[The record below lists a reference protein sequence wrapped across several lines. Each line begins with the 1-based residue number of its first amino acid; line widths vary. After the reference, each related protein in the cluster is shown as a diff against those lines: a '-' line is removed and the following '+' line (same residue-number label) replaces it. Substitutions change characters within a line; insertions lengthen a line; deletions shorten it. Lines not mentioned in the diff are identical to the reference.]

1 MVNADMFNNLIESKP
16 KKERTTGGLII
27 STIIHT
33 ILITGA
39 VYGTIQAKES
49 LEKPKQEKV
58 EFVEMKKKD
67 EPPPPK
73 EEPPPP
79 PKDVVAAPPPPKGF
93 QVLTA
98 PIKVPDVLPDIDLS
112 KKVTDEADFSGKGV
126 AGGTSKGVVGG
137 TAPITD
143 QPYFEFQVEKQV
155 STASGSPSPR
165 YPDMLKSANI
175 EGEVLAQFVVD
186 TTGRA
191 EMNTFKVLKSS
202 HDGFTQSV
210 RNTLPNM
217 RFYPAEI
224 GGRKVKQMVQQPFT
238 FALTK

>member
-1 MVNADMFNNLIESKP
+1 MFNNLIESKP
-16 KKERTTGGLII
+16 KKQRTTGGLII
-27 STIIHT
+27 SGVMHAV
-33 ILITGA
+33 LITAA
-39 VYGTIQAKES
+39 VYGTLQAKEQID
-49 LEKPKQEKV
+49 KPKAEKV

-73 EEPPPP
+73 EPPPP
-79 PKDVVAAPPPPKGF
+79 PPDVVAAPPPPKGF

-98 PIKVPDVLPDIDLS
+98 PIKVPDVLPDIDLT
-112 KKVTDEADFSGKGV
+112 KKVTDEAEFTVKGV
-126 AGGTSKGVVGG
+126 AGGRATGVVGG
-137 TAPITD
+137 TAVNTD

-155 STASGSPSPR
+155 QTAAGSPQPR
-165 YPDMLKSANI
+165 YPDMLKSANV

-186 TTGRA
+186 TTGHA

-202 HDGFTQSV
+202 HELFTQSV
-210 RNTLPNM
+210 RNVLPNM

>member
-1 MVNADMFNNLIESKP
+1 MFNNLIESKP
-16 KKERTTGGLII
+16 KKQRTAGGMIF
-27 STIIHT
+27 SAVVHAV
-33 ILITGA
+33 LITAA
-39 VYGTIQAKES
+39 VFGTLQAKEQ
-49 LEKPKQEKV
+49 LEKPKAEKV
-58 EFVEMKKKD
+58 EFVDMKKKD

-73 EEPPPP
+73 EEPKPI
-79 PKDVVAAPPPPKGF
+79 PKEVVAAPPPPKGF

-126 AGGTSKGVVGG
+126 VGGTSKGVVGG
-137 TAPITD
+137 TPVNTD

-155 STASGSPSPR
+155 SQVPGSTSPR
-165 YPDMLKSANI
+165 YPDMLKSASV

-202 HDGFTQSV
+202 HELFTQSV
-210 RNTLPNM
+210 RNALGQM
-217 RFYPAEI
+217 RFYAAEI

-238 FALTK
+238 FTLTK

>member
-1 MVNADMFNNLIESKP
+1 MFNNLIESKP
-16 KKERTTGGLII
+16 KKQRSTGGMIF
-27 STIIHT
+27 SAVIH
-33 ILITGA
+33 A
-39 VYGTIQAKES
+39 VVIVLAVEGTLQAKEQ
-49 LEKPKQEKV
+49 LEKPKAEKV

-67 EPPPPK
+67 DPPPPK
-73 EEPPPP
+73 EEPKPM

-126 AGGTSKGVVGG
+126 AGGSSKGVVGG
-137 TAPITD
+137 TAPVNTD

-155 STASGSPSPR
+155 QTASNSVQPR
-165 YPDMLKSANI
+165 YPDMLKSANV

-202 HDGFTQSV
+202 HELFTQAV
-210 RNTLPNM
+210 KNALGNM
-217 RFYPAEI
+217 KFYPAEI

>member
-1 MVNADMFNNLIESKP
+1 MFNNLIESKP
-16 KKERTTGGLII
+16 KKQRTTGGLVI
-27 STIIHT
+27 SGVAHAV
-33 ILITGA
+33 LITAA
-39 VYGTIQAKES
+39 VFGTLQAKEQ
-49 LEKPKQEKV
+49 LEKPKAEKV

-73 EEPPPP
+73 EPPPP
-79 PKDVVAAPPPPKGF
+79 PPDVVAAPPPPKGF

-98 PIKVPDVLPDIDLS
+98 PIKVPDVLPDIDLT
-112 KKVTDEADFSGKGV
+112 KKVTDEADFTGKGV
-126 AGGTSKGVVGG
+126 AGGRATGVVGG
-137 TAPITD
+137 TAVNTD

-155 STASGSPSPR
+155 QTAAGSPQPR
-165 YPDMLKSANI
+165 YPDMLKSANV

-186 TTGRA
+186 TTGHA

-202 HDGFTQSV
+202 HELFTQSV
-210 RNTLPNM
+210 RNVLPNM

>member
-1 MVNADMFNNLIESKP
+1 MFDNLIESQAAKQ
-16 KKERTTGGLII
+16 KRAGGFLWSFVIHSVLI
-27 STIIHT
+27 SA
-33 ILITGA
+33 A
-39 VYGTIQAKES
+39 VYATYSVGNA
-49 LEKPKQEKV
+49 LEKPKAEKV
-58 EFVEMKKKD
+58 EFVTVKKD

-73 EEPPPP
+73 EEVKPPPEVIM
-79 PKDVVAAPPPPKGF
+79 KAPPPKGF

-137 TAPITD
+137 TAPVNTD

-155 STASGSPSPR
+155 TTAPGSPQPR
-165 YPDMLKSANI
+165 YPDMLKSANV

-186 TTGRA
+186 TTGHA

-202 HDGFTQSV
+202 HELFTQSV
-210 RNTLPNM
+210 RNVLPNM